1 MGCKHTKVGAAAPAP
16 PSTPVHQTD
25 IESLNAPS
33 IGNSKILSTI
43 CVVVSTILTNKRN
56 ILIAIS

>member
-25 IESLNAPS
+25 TESLSALRT
-33 IGNSKILSTI
+33 GNSKIFST
-43 CVVVSTILTNKRN
+43 SGLRD
-56 ILIAIS
+56 SMF